1 MFIYY
6 KESSVFRYHVSVY
19 DGMFYTPVETVSTNT
34 WLHVAIVYR
43 GPNDGEGLTVYH
55 DGVYMGNDT
64 TKWSY
69 NCTGTGTVKIGRR
82 YDEPGYAYYGSAYV
96 DELLFF
102 NYQLSPS
109 QINMTKNAD

>member
-6 KESSVFRYHVSVY
+6 KESSVFRYVVFVNDGLFVEDVSA
-19 DGMFYTPVETVSTNT
+19 STDT

-43 GPNDGEGLTVYH
+43 GPNESEGFTVYH
-55 DGVYMGNDT
+55 DGVDMGRSVT
-64 TKWSY
+64 TKTSY
-69 NCTGTGTVKIGRR
+69 NYTGTSTVKIGRLH
-82 YDEPGYAYYGSAYV
+82 DEPGSALYGSAYV

-109 QINMTKNAD
+109 QINMIKNAD